1 MRKLIFILCL
11 TVLFSCQDDT
21 LRLTTYEVHG
31 IDVSHY
37 QSYIDWEAVANED
50 ITFAFVKAGE
60 GITISDS
67 LFSHNWKEMKRVGI
81 IRGAYHFFR
90 PEVSATKQAYS
101 FIKNVRLES
110 GDLPPVLDVEVTG
123 NLSKKELVK
132 SVKEWIIVIEKEYK
146 TKPILYTNMK
156 MYHKYFEGQLEDHPV
171 WIARYNSRIPY
182 LSPNKNWDFWQY
194 GNRGRLAGIKGHVD
208 FNVFRGTQHELEK
221 MCVYYEPVLSFT
233 KTQ

>member
-1 MRKLIFILCL
+1 M
-11 TVLFSCQDDT
+11 FSCQEDT
-21 LRLTTYEVHG
+21 RRLTKYEVHG

-37 QSYIDWEAVANED
+37 QSNIDWEAVAQED
-50 ITFAFVKAGE
+50 ISFAFVKAGE

-67 LFSHNWKEMKRVGI
+67 LFARNWKELKRVGI

-90 PEVSATKQAYS
+90 PEVSASKQAYS
-101 FIKNVRLES
+101 FIKNVKLES

-123 NLSKKELVK
+123 KLSKKELVK
-132 SVKEWIIVIEKEYK
+132 SINEWIVIIEKEYK
-146 TKPILYTNMK
+146 AKPILYTNVK
-156 MYHKYFEGQLEDHPV
+156 MYHKYFEGNLEDYPI

-194 GNRGRLAGIKGHVD
+194 GNRGRLPGIDGHVD
-208 FNVFRGTQHELEK
+208 FNVFHGTQRELEK
-221 MCVYYEPVLSFT
+221 MCVYYEPVLSFS